1 MITSSPGLAGG
12 KNRIVTRMLCAVADD
27 DLGRFVVNA
36 VVQQE
41 LVGNRLTKFRNAG
54 TGCVFGKSRFQS
66 RDGSSLNVFGSVEV
80 RLACSEAANIDP
92 FGFHRLGLA
101 VDRKGKR
108 RS

>member
-1 MITSSPGLAGG
+1 
-12 KNRIVTRMLCAVADD
+12 MLCAVADD

-41 LVGNRLTKFRNAG
+41 FVGHRLTKFRDAG
-54 TGCVFGKSRFQS
+54 AGCVLGKSCLKS
-66 RDGSSLNVFGSVEV
+66 RDGSSLDVFGSIEV
-80 RLACSEAANIDP
+80 RLARSESAHIDP